1 MLSKLKIGPQN
12 GGRCRQVVVS
22 SRLTVGMEEI
32 SRKFHEETDFSLLF
46 QIKSGILLTE
56 EDAKRVGKM
65 METQIQALV
74 KEREERQKAQA
85 AAATAAAAAAAQQQQ
100 QQQQLA
106 QQQQQQQQQQQI
118 ASSQYT
124 STFVN
129 SATMHCQSQQQ
140 QPQQQQQQPQI
151 YATVETIQ
159 ESLESTVNSKSLK
172 QHFPTQ
178 TN

>member
-1 MLSKLKIGPQN
+1 
-12 GGRCRQVVVS
+12 
-22 SRLTVGMEEI
+22 MEEI

-100 QQQQLA
+100 QQQLA

-159 ESLESTVNSKSLK
+159 ESLESTVNSKKS
-172 QHFPTQ
+172 
-178 TN
+178 